1 MIFVGFSDIV
11 HAVVIVKYSSAD
23 SSGCSTQWAEDWTT

>member
-1 MIFVGFSDIV
+1 MIEYSV

-23 SSGCSTQWAEDWTT
+23 SSGCSTQWAEDWTM